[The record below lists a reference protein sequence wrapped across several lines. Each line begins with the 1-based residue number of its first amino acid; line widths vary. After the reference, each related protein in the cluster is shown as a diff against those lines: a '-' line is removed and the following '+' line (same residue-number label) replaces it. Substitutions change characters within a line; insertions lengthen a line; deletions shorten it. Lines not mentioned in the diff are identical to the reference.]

1 MSKGEQ
7 TRQKILNRALAMASE
22 LGMEGI
28 SIGALAEEASLSKS
42 GLFAHFKSK
51 EALQLEVLQEAINRF
66 TAQVAQPVLAAP
78 RGEARLRLLFD
89 KYLEWL
95 RGDDERLGCPF
106 QKMAAEYSNRD
117 GAVRERL
124 VESMRDWRDQV
135 GRVVTHAVESGFLRA
150 DLDVPMFVHE
160 FAGIAMVFQQS
171 CRLMRDP
178 KAESRA
184 RQVFEALLQRS
195 RREPAAS

>member
-1 MSKGEQ
+1 
-7 TRQKILNRALAMASE
+7 MAVPAEVAE
-22 LGMEGI
+22 LTERFEELV
-28 SIGALAEEASLSKS
+28 GAVHKELAERQRAEEMARAAELEAKTT
-42 GLFAHFKSK
+42 A
-51 EALQLEVLQEAINRF
+51 EAY
-66 TAQVAQPVLAAP
+66 
-78 RGEARLRLLFD
+78 RLLFD
-89 KYLEWL
+89 NYLELL

-117 GAVRERL
+117 GAVRDRL

-135 GRVVTHAVESGFLRA
+135 GRVVVAAVASGFLRP

-178 KAESRA
+178 KAEQRA
-184 RQVFEALLQRS
+184 RKVFEALLQRS

>member
-22 LGMEGI
+22 VGMEGL

-51 EALQLEVLQEAINRF
+51 EALQLEVLQEAINLF
-66 TAQVAQPVLAAP
+66 TAQVVQPVLATP
-78 RGEARLRLLFD
+78 RGELRLHKLFD
-89 KYLEWL
+89 QYLIWL
-95 RGDDERLGCPF
+95 RGDDDRLGCPF
-106 QKMAAEYSNRD
+106 QKMAAEYNNRESP
-117 GAVRERL
+117 VRDRL
-124 VESMRDWRDQV
+124 VESMTDWREQV
-135 GRVVTHAVESGFLRA
+135 TRIVAGAVGTGYLRA
-150 DLDVPMFVHE
+150 DLNVGMFVYE

-178 KAESRA
+178 QAEPRA
-184 RQVFEALLQRS
+184 RAVFEALLQRS
-195 RREPAAS
+195 RA

>member
-22 LGMEGI
+22 VGMEGL
-28 SIGALAEEASLSKS
+28 SIGALAEEAKLSKS

-66 TAQVAQPVLAAP
+66 AAEVLQPVFAAP
-78 RGEARLRLLFD
+78 RGEARLHKLFD
-89 KYLEWL
+89 QYLLWL
-95 RGDDERLGCPF
+95 RGENDRLGCPF
-106 QKMAAEYSNRD
+106 QKMAAEYSNRESP
-117 GAVRERL
+117 VRERL
-124 VESMRDWRDQV
+124 VESMIDWREQV
-135 GRVVTHAVESGFLRA
+135 TRIVAGAVSTGYLRA
-150 DLDVPMFVHE
+150 DLNVGLFVYE

-178 KAESRA
+178 QAEPRA
-184 RQVFEALLQRS
+184 LAVFEALLQRS
-195 RREPAAS
+195 RA